1 MELMPVEF
9 DIKNYKDTALLDA
22 KGWLNEFYI
31 RQYVQGLI
39 LKGETE
45 VITRMNLN
53 NIIRGCY
60 QEDESMFGSNP
71 VSCFTRLY
79 YDAVTYNI
87 LKNDG
92 LPFGINQEFAIVDL
106 SAPDS
111 VLKESFIRWVKD
123 QRRKKSIAIRKK
135 VSNSKCSDWHK
146 YRVLPYIDLMQWHS
160 LNGINC
166 THGQIGEIIFPD
178 DNSGAVAD
186 KIRRTTKKYSEEV
199 LCSRLT
205 ENSYFQK

>member
-9 DIKNYKDTALLDA
+9 DIKNYKDTTLLDA

-39 LKGETE
+39 LDSEIEKAIE
-45 VITRMNLN
+45 INLN
-53 NIIRGCY
+53 NLKLGY
-60 QEDESMFGSNP
+60 HQAGDSMFGSNP
-71 VSCFTRLY
+71 VSCFTRFY

-87 LKNDG
+87 IKYDG
-92 LPFGINQEFAIVDL
+92 LPFGINQEFALVDL
-106 SAPDS
+106 SVPDGI
-111 VLKESFIRWVKD
+111 LGESFMRWVKD
-123 QRRKKSIAIRKK
+123 QRRKKSVAIRKK
-135 VSNSKCSDWHK
+135 VSNSKCADWHK

-166 THGQIGEIIFPD
+166 TNGQIGEIIFPD

-186 KIRRTTKKYSEEV
+186 KIRRTTKKYSDEV

-205 ENSYFQK
+205 ENLYFQK